1 LARSLPGRPPAA
13 CAFDLLV
20 LGILW
25 REHGGDSVRL
35 SHTGKYILRRMLEI
49 QDRLPMCEAGIK
61 TLRGLI
67 YRIGRKQ
74 GKETTN
80 DQLDDLVDWLK
91 ATGENTI
98 AMRLEE
104 WRLYFQ
110 ACGGIEPFRDRIVQL
125 AEVFSS
131 TSLQQLGKYTD
142 RVEKYLR
149 DEARKHK
156 WRYDASLLNRTRT
169 EYHLA
174 MLGNEILNRT
184 YRSAFCERKV
194 KIVIL
199 PPCMRAEGDGR
210 CKAVPTR
217 MGQRCAGCMP
227 GCRVHQITL
236 MGEKK
241 GFQVFMIP
249 DELRVF
255 GAGREEENTP
265 GVVGVSCLLTNWS
278 GGWDLERLGISGQGV
293 LLDFV
298 GCSYHWDKA
307 GFPTDLN
314 LHRLLAC
321 LQDDQIP
328 DKRGKPDSSL
338 FIVQ

>member
-1 LARSLPGRPPAA
+1 MDRSLPDRPPAA

-35 SHTGKYILRRMLEI
+35 SHAGKYILRCMLEI

-61 TLRGLI
+61 SLRGLV
-67 YRIGRKQ
+67 YLIGRKQ
-74 GKETTN
+74 GKEITI
-80 DQLDDLVDWLK
+80 DQMDDLIAWLK
-91 ATGENTI
+91 ATGENAI
-98 AMRLEE
+98 AMRLED
-104 WRLYFQ
+104 WSLYFQ
-110 ACGGIEPFRDRIVQL
+110 TRGGIEPFRNKIIQL
-125 AEVFSS
+125 AEDFSS
-131 TSLQQLGKYTD
+131 TSLKQLGKYTD
-142 RVEKYLR
+142 QVEEYLR
-149 DEARKHK
+149 DEERKHK
-156 WRYDASLLNRTRT
+156 WRYDAPLLGRTRA

-174 MLGNEILNRT
+174 MLGTEILNRT
-184 YRSAFCERKV
+184 YRSAFRESKV

-199 PPCMRAEGDGR
+199 PPCMRAEREER
-210 CKAVPTR
+210 CKAVVTR
-217 MGQRCAGCMP
+217 MGQRCAGCTP

-236 MGEKK
+236 LGEKK

-255 GAGREEENTP
+255 GADRDKGNPP

-278 GGWDLERLGISGQGV
+278 GGWDLERLGIPGQGV
-293 LLDFV
+293 LLDYV
-298 GCSYHWDKA
+298 GCSYHWDKT

-321 LQDDQIP
+321 LQDDQSP
-328 DKRGKPDSSL
+328 DGAG
-338 FIVQ
+338 QA